1 MHGVPGRPKPR
12 DCEMRLIDDSADQ
25 MFARVDESSPRC
37 IQVERTRAGNAKWCS
52 MVQFFN
58 AQVPIN
64 RFGDTPSIPIGCN
77 RLQSVATDREV
88 WCGNGIKLKEG
99 DTHHEITPTGE
110 DNYLG
115 VVIDGKLDFEKHIN
129 IKGSSISH
137 RKIICITEWCKTAY
151 PCIRS

>member
-1 MHGVPGRPKPR
+1 MHSRFAAAKVTTFIVPDFSVVWDF
-12 DCEMRLIDDSADQ
+12 DCRRTCITPLLLSAS
-25 MFARVDESSPRC
+25 MHRSP
-37 IQVERTRAGNAKWCS
+37 G
-52 MVQFFN
+52 
-58 AQVPIN
+58 PY
-64 RFGDTPSIPIGCN
+64 CN

-129 IKGSSISH
+129 IKASSISH
-137 RKIICITEWCKTAY
+137 RKILCITEWCKLHTLV
-151 PCIRS
+151 